1 MKTEC
6 IEALIA
12 CNREIEFTY
21 LGRRFS
27 ITYFVNQDKRYI
39 SVCEFYKKPIEV
51 KTASE
56 VLKIKIG
63 NKTLERIFASLPD
76 SAFDIY

>member
-1 MKTEC
+1 MRVEC
-6 IEALIA
+6 IESLIA

-21 LGRRFS
+21 LGSMYS
-27 ITYFVNQDKRYI
+27 ITYFEENNKKYI
-39 SVCEFYKKPIEV
+39 SVCEFYKKVINV
-51 KTASE
+51 QTVSD

-63 NKTLERIFASLPD
+63 LLTLKEIFAKLPD